1 MPELAEI
8 AIMSEFINSKSEGIH
23 YKSAKKS
30 EVKKSNTDLS
40 PLNNN
45 GNFSIKSESR
55 GKELRINFEF
65 SGHTISMFFMMGMSA
80 NWAFIESGEIPPKHT
95 HLIFASDQGSL
106 CLNDVRRFARWKW
119 GESWSQ
125 DRGPDPVKEHNYFI
139 DNIKKNLSSKQFQKP
154 MMDLIMDQKWF
165 NGIGNYLRAEIMG
178 RIDCN
183 PSWPAWA
190 YIEKSGDDL
199 FSLCKQIPQE
209 AYVLGGGQFK
219 DWYNP
224 EDIEG
229 EKWASFH
236 DWMLFYQNKERS
248 IGVIDK
254 GGRRFWMDKKWQ

>member
-1 MPELAEI
+1 
-8 AIMSEFINSKSEGIH
+8 
-23 YKSAKKS
+23 
-30 EVKKSNTDLS
+30 
-40 PLNNN
+40 
-45 GNFSIKSESR
+45 
-55 GKELRINFEF
+55 
-65 SGHTISMFFMMGMSA
+65 
-80 NWAFIESGEIPPKHT
+80 
-95 HLIFASDQGSL
+95 
-106 CLNDVRRFARWKW
+106 
-119 GESWSQ
+119 
-125 DRGPDPVKEHNYFI
+125 
-139 DNIKKNLSSKQFQKP
+139 
-154 MMDLIMDQKWF
+154 MDQRWF

-254 GGRRFWMDKKWQ
+254 VGKKILDG